1 VTDKAPP
8 SNGKDRAATP
18 PRAATARPAEK
29 ASTAGTSAAAK
40 AQPPT
45 AAKVI
50 KPGLT
55 KPAAATVPKPP
66 ATPRATTVGTAA
78 KSNPTG
84 SATPQPPRLAAS
96 SDKIARTPIARPA
109 NGKATTSPAAP
120 VRPPA
125 ASSIPRAAAA
135 KPTGRA
141 VLGAGEPY
149 PPLSEGLVDAAAAG
163 KANKHLT
170 PRSPRTALEPDTV
183 ALPPSRRSKRA
194 RHPFIVIGNA
204 IITLFILVAVVAA
217 FALVIGKQRF
227 DAPGPL
233 AEDKVVNIPRG
244 SGIRDISDVLMR
256 EGVIDQSW
264 VFLGGV
270 LALKA
275 REDLKAGEYQFKAH
289 ASLRDVV
296 ATIVDGRVVA
306 HQLTIPEG
314 LTSEQIV
321 ARLLDDDVLTGNIK
335 EIPREGS
342 LLPDTYNFNRGVT
355 REQIIQR
362 MQQAQQRV
370 LKEVW
375 DRHSPDL
382 PMKTPEQLVVLASLV
397 EKETGKPEERTRVAA
412 VFVNRLKQKMRLQS
426 DPTIIYGLVG
436 GKGTLGRA
444 IMKSEIEQPTPY
456 NTYQIDG
463 LPPGPIANPGRAS
476 LEAAA
481 NPART
486 RELYFAA
493 DGTGGHAF
501 AETYEQH
508 QKNVARLRAM
518 EAGDQ
523 RDQAP
528 AEAQPT
534 QAAPAPTAAAPQQ
547 RRTPARHNQNTQN
560 QNSQTAR

>member
-1 VTDKAPP
+1 MTERAPP
-8 SNGKDRAATP
+8 SKGSDRAAVT
-18 PRAATARPAEK
+18 PRAAPARPGDKAVAAGAPAAPKGQSQAVSKPAKPAETPRPAGATNVAKPAKAAPPTRTSPAAAPSGNKTAKTASPRPVNGGASAPAAASAARPAVTPSTARPA
-29 ASTAGTSAAAK
+29 AAR
-40 AQPPT
+40 
-45 AAKVI
+45 V
-50 KPGLT
+50 
-55 KPAAATVPKPP
+55 
-66 ATPRATTVGTAA
+66 
-78 KSNPTG
+78 S
-84 SATPQPPRLAAS
+84 
-96 SDKIARTPIARPA
+96 
-109 NGKATTSPAAP
+109 GKAVP
-120 VRPPA
+120 
-125 ASSIPRAAAA
+125 
-135 KPTGRA
+135 
-141 VLGAGEPY
+141 GAGEPY
-149 PPLSEGLVDAAAAG
+149 PPLSERLMSGTGAS
-163 KANKHLT
+163 KTNKHLT

-183 ALPPSRRSKRA
+183 DMPPSRSKRA
-194 RHPFIVIGNA
+194 RHPFVVIGNA
-204 IITLFILVAVVAA
+204 IITLFVLAAVVAA
-217 FALVIGKQRF
+217 AALVLGKQRF

-233 AEDKVVNIPRG
+233 AEDRVVNIPRG

-256 EGVIDQSW
+256 EGVIDQPW
-264 VFLGGV
+264 VFVGGV
-270 LALKA
+270 LVLKA

-296 ATIVDGRVVA
+296 ATIVEGRVAA
-306 HQLTIPEG
+306 HQLTVPEG

-355 REQIIQR
+355 REQMIQR
-362 MQQAQQRV
+362 MQQSEQRV

-382 PMKTPEQLVVLASLV
+382 PIKTPEQLVVLASLV

-412 VFVNRLKQKMRLQS
+412 VFVNRLKQRMRLQS

-436 GKGTLGRA
+436 GKGTLGRP
-444 IMKSEIEQPTPY
+444 IMKSEIDQPTPY

-486 RELYFAA
+486 RELYFVA

-518 EAGDQ
+518 EADQKGDQ
-523 RDQAP
+523 KDQAP
-528 AEAQPT
+528 ADA
-534 QAAPAPTAAAPQQ
+534 QAAAPPPTAAAPAAPAPQQ
-547 RRTPARHNQNTQN
+547 RRAPARHNQNTQ
-560 QNSQTAR
+560 TGH